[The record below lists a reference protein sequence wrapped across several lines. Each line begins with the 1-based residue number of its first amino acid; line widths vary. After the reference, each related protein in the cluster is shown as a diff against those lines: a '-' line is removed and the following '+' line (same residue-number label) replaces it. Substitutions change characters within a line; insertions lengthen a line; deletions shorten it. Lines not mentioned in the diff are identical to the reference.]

1 MAIGSLLLSRLLRSN
16 AVASVVSSSFAQVCY
31 SPSKSFSYTHS
42 SLFSSVL
49 PVSFWFWSIGIDG
62 WLFSALGFTFHL
74 IRLRPIW
81 KDPMVLVHL
90 SSQADGQLDQELSGI
105 DKFSLMGCLFFTFS
119 LSFGTWEGFFFFF
132 LTFSQISSR
141 PAGGEVI
148 GIDLGTTNSCVS
160 VMEGKVCFIQDFPP
174 LSCCV

>member
-1 MAIGSLLLSRLLRSN
+1 MAIGSLLLSRLSRSK

-42 SLFSSVL
+42 SSFSSVL

-81 KDPMVLVHL
+81 KDPMVLVHI

-105 DKFSLMGCLFFTFS
+105 DGFSLMG
-119 LSFGTWEGFFFFF
+119 
-132 LTFSQISSR
+132 
-141 PAGGEVI
+141 
-148 GIDLGTTNSCVS
+148 
-160 VMEGKVCFIQDFPP
+160 VCFLHFLYRFVWYLRSFFYLFPNQ
-174 LSCCV
+174 LKASWRWGYRDWFGYY